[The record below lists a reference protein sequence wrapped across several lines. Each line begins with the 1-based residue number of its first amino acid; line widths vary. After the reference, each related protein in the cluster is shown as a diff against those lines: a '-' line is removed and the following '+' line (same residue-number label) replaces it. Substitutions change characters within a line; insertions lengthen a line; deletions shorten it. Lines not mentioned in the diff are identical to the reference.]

1 MRFIILVS
9 AVYRP
14 IIWRFGMVFTRFWNW
29 NDNSWFPNWWKV
41 AYFENIIIRSKRVWS
56 VDSERCLRT
65 WNGYY
70 RDHMQYHV
78 IFWLRITFPFTTNKD
93 RGCRGRDR
101 IVFGFSTTYTV
112 SVYHHWC
119 CEFESR
125 SERGIQHYVI
135 KFISDLLQVDGFL
148 LSSGFLHE

>member
-1 MRFIILVS
+1 MTIADFQIDGKSPNSKIL
-9 AVYRP
+9 
-14 IIWRFGMVFTRFWNW
+14 F
-29 NDNSWFPNWWKV
+29 
-41 AYFENIIIRSKRVWS
+41 IRSKRVCS

-78 IFWLRITFPFTTNKD
+78 IFWLRITFTFTTNKH
-93 RGCRGRDR
+93 RGCRGRDLM
-101 IVFGFSTTYTV
+101 VFGFATTYTV

-119 CEFESR
+119 CEFESP

-135 KFISDLLQVDGFL
+135 KFVSDLLQVGGFL
-148 LSSGFLHE
+148 RSSVSSTNKTDRNDMTNILLKVALIPIK